1 MRRTFRIM
9 TVLGVLLAGLPGAI
23 LPADDAPPAVKTRV
37 QRVAVFKNGLG
48 FVLRQGAVPA
58 GAEWLMLERLPEATL
73 GTLWFG
79 TDRGAVAEVVVYR
92 ESVTDTVP
100 VADVRQ
106 LVRANVGR
114 AVTLTHGLADIP
126 NPLTGQLLPLAE
138 GDPPNPPPQPDP
150 RISAARPLP
159 TPEAGSELVRL
170 KVQTGPLMGQ
180 TILFSLHAVQSVT
193 FADEPALATRRT
205 RQEPRARLRLEGA
218 ASGGT
223 LTMAYLEK
231 GLHWTPAYRL
241 DITTPAEAGLVMEA
255 VLVNDVENL
264 ENCVVSFVVGFP
276 SFAYADVTN
285 PLSLDQS
292 VAAFLQALQSGGNRF
307 RRNLDQSL
315 MSQSLANIADYD
327 LDPATHYSAAAPA
340 PGESQEDLFFYH
352 QENVTLKAGERAR
365 YTLLS
370 APVPYE
376 HVYLL
381 ELPDQ
386 MNVDERGYRRNSG
399 QSDGDSFQVW
409 HALRVN
415 NTSGQPWTTAP
426 VLVVRKELPVA
437 QGLLPYTAPGARN
450 TVRLTVATDVRAEV
464 AQTEEAREVVMISGD
479 DFEKVEVAGQV
490 ILHNGKGEAIRVN
503 LVKSMTGTVLDSQPA
518 GEMRKVARKILAVNP
533 QSEIEWEFDLP
544 AGEKRAITYRYSLLI
559 NR

>member
-1 MRRTFRIM
+1 MRRTFWKM
-9 TVLGVLLAGLPGAI
+9 TLLGLLLAGLPGAS
-23 LPADDAPPAVKTRV
+23 LLADDATPAVKTTV

-48 FVLRQGAVPA
+48 FVIRQGEMPA
-58 GAEWLMLERLPEATL
+58 GAEWLMLDRLPEATL
-73 GTLWFG
+73 GSLWFG
-79 TDRGAVAEVVVYR
+79 TDRAAVAEVITFR

-106 LVRANVGR
+106 LMKANMGR
-114 AVTLTHGLADIP
+114 NVSLTHGLAGIP
-126 NPLTGQLLPLAE
+126 NPLAGQLLPLAE
-138 GDPPNPPPQPDP
+138 GDQPNPPPQPDP

-159 TPEAGSELVRL
+159 TPEAGIELVRL
-170 KVQTGPLMGQ
+170 KVQTGPLLGQ
-180 TILFSLHAVQSVT
+180 TILFPLNAIQSVSFT
-193 FADEPALATRRT
+193 DEPALVTRRI
-205 RQEPRARLRLEGA
+205 RQEPRARLRLDGV

-241 DITTPAEAGLVMEA
+241 DITTPEEAGLVMEA
-255 VLVNDVENL
+255 VLVNDVEEL

-276 SFAYADVTN
+276 SFAYADVSS

-292 VAAFLQALQSGGNRF
+292 VADFLRALQSGGNRF
-307 RRNLDQSL
+307 RRNLDQS
-315 MSQSLANIADYD
+315 MMTQSLANIADYD
-327 LDPATHYSAAAPA
+327 LDPATNYSAAAPS

-365 YTLLS
+365 YSLLS
-370 APVPYE
+370 AAVPYE

-399 QSDGDSFQVW
+399 QPDGDTVQVW
-409 HALRVN
+409 HALRVK
-415 NTSGQPWTTAP
+415 NTSGLPWTTAP
-426 VLVVRKELPVA
+426 VLVVKKELPVA

-464 AQTEEAREVVMISGD
+464 AQTEEARTVVMISGD
-479 DFEKVEVAGQV
+479 DYEKVEVAGQV
-490 ILHNGKGEAIRVN
+490 VVHNGKDEAIRLN
-503 LVKSMTGTVLDSQPA
+503 LVKSMTGTVMDSQPA
-518 GEMRKVARKILAVNP
+518 GEMRKVAKKILAVNP

-544 AGEKRAITYRYSLLI
+544 AGEKREITYRYSLLI